1 MCIRDR
7 FYAGVFPFLKF
18 ATKLMIFKYG
28 VDANLAG
35 LIPAMLQFGTIFL
48 TPLFGS
54 IYDKYGKGA
63 TPVSYT
69 HLISVSRSSFW

>member
-1 MCIRDR
+1 M

-28 VDANLAG
+28 VDANMAG
-35 LIPAMLQFGTIFL
+35 LIPAMLPFGTIFL

-54 IYDKYGKGA
+54 YI
-63 TPVSYT
+63 
-69 HLISVSRSSFW
+69 R